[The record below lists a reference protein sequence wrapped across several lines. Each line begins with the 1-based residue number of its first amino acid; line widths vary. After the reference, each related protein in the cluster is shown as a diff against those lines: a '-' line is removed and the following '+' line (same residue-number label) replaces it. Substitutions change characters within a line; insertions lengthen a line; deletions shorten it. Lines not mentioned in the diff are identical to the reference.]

1 MTARLGLALVTGA
14 SSGIGRATSIA
25 LAAAGYEVLALA
37 RSESALAELAA
48 TPGIRPVVQDVTD
61 LEKTTALL
69 APLELDVLVNNAG
82 VMPAQVALAEM
93 TQADIDRAFAVNVA
107 AAITVTRLALPG
119 MMARKKGHIFFMGST
134 AGHAPFPK
142 MAVYG
147 ATKAAIASLAAS
159 LRCEVAGSGV
169 RITELVAG
177 RVQTELYRDV
187 LDPRTRSEMYAAFD
201 AVQPED
207 VARMLVSVLEMPP
220 AVNVSRFDILPTA
233 QYVGGGGFARKES

>member
-147 ATKAAIASLAAS
+147 ATKAAIASLAVS

-177 RVQTELYRDV
+177 RVQTELYQDV

>member
-1 MTARLGLALVTGA
+1 MAARLGLALVTGA

-25 LAAAGYEVLALA
+25 LAAAGYGVLALA

-48 TPGIRPVVQDVTD
+48 IPGIRPVVQDVAD
-61 LEKTTALL
+61 PEKMAALL
-69 APLELDVLVNNAG
+69 EAHQPDVLVNNAG
-82 VMPAQVALAEM
+82 VMPAQVTFAEM
-93 TQADIDRAFAVNVA
+93 TQADIDRTLAVNLA
-107 AAITVTRLALPG
+107 AAINVTRFVLPG

-147 ATKAAIASLAAS
+147 ATKAAVASLAAS
-159 LRCEVAGSGV
+159 LRCEVVGSGV
-169 RITELVAG
+169 RITEIVAG

-187 LDPRTRSEMYAAFD
+187 LDPRIRSEMYAAFD
-201 AVQPED
+201 AVQPDD
-207 VARMLVSVLEMPP
+207 VARMLVSVLSMPP

-233 QYVGGGGFARKES
+233 QYVGGGRFAKKES

>member
-1 MTARLGLALVTGA
+1 MTTTAESVGDLLRAWRQRRRYSQLDLAGEAGVSTRHLSFVET
-14 SSGIGRATSIA
+14 GRA
-25 LAAAGYEVLALA
+25 
-37 RSESALAELAA
+37 SASREMLVRLAEQLGMPLRA
-48 TPGIRPVVQDVTD
+48 RNR
-61 LEKTTALL
+61 LLL
-69 APLELDVLVNNAG
+69 AGGFAPAHGELSLDAPDMSGVRAVL
-82 VMPAQVALAEM
+82 
-93 TQADIDRAFAVNVA
+93 DAV
-107 AAITVTRLALPG
+107 L
-119 MMARKKGHIFFMGST
+119 

-147 ATKAAIASLAAS
+147 ATKAAIASLAVS